1 MKEHTVDIKIVVD
14 REYKFAFNEKE
25 KKKTGKI
32 HWDLGDIYGK

>member
-25 KKKTGKI
+25 KKKNWENPLRFG
-32 HWDLGDIYGK
+32 